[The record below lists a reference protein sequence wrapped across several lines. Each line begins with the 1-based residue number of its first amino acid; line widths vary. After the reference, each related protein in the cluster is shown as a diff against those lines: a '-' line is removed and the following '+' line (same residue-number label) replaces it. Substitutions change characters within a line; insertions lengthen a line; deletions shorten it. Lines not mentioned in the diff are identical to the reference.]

1 MKCKTIVFLSLLLSL
16 MAGVAACSD
25 EDALKENNDEG
36 YSLSFT
42 DELVEKEKLSAWIVE
57 KLDSIHTSGMAPT
70 LDVFEVNWRN
80 EEIYLIINFF
90 HESLLSMASDD
101 YWDAKGVRHHFGK
114 DYNDFFL
121 TSRNWRRI
129 YRERAP
135 GYEDF
140 EYWKE

>member
-1 MKCKTIVFLSLLLSL
+1 
-16 MAGVAACSD
+16 
-25 EDALKENNDEG
+25 
-36 YSLSFT
+36 
-42 DELVEKEKLSAWIVE
+42 
-57 KLDSIHTSGMAPT
+57 MAPT